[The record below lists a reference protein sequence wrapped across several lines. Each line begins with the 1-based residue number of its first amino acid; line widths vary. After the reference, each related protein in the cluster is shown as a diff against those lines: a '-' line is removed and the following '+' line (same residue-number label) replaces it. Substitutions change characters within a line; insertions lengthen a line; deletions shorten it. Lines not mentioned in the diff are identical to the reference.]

1 MGSRTKT
8 RNPSKQRRQVLH
20 ATSFH
25 KSRYTSIRLSNDL
38 KKKYH
43 VKRMP
48 ARAGDTVYM
57 TAGDFVG
64 TEGKIIAIDNKT
76 QRATVDGIAR
86 EKADKSKILYPVH
99 TSKMVIRRFGK
110 MDKSRKAIL
119 ERRAKTELEIEE
131 EDISITEIEEAS
143 EEE

>member
-8 RNPSKQRRQVLH
+8 RNPSKQRRQVYK

-25 KSRYTSIRLSNDL
+25 KSRYISVRLSKDL
-38 KKKYH
+38 QEKYK

-48 ARAGDTVYM
+48 VRSGDSVYI

-64 TEGKIIAIDNKT
+64 TEGKVLAIDNKT
-76 QRATVDGIAR
+76 QRATIDGIAR

-99 TSKMVIRRFGK
+99 TSKMFIRRFGK
-110 MDKSRKAIL
+110 MDQSRKTIL
-119 ERRAKTELEIEE
+119 ERRAKKELEIEE
-131 EDISITEIEEAS
+131 EDISITEIEETS